1 MNENRSMAG
10 WIGFASMLL
19 LLVGVIDFFQG
30 LVAVVEDNYFV
41 VTEAGF
47 LAVDLT
53 TWGWTMMIWGVLL
66 AIAGLGL
73 AGGQGWAR
81 WFAILVVSVN
91 ILGQLGFHGNSQYP
105 LWALTVLALSIFV
118 LYALTVRWTESR
130 ADLVGRR

>member
-19 LLVGVIDFFQG
+19 LLLGVIDFFQG
-30 LVAVVEDNYFV
+30 LIAVFEDDYYV
-41 VTEAGF
+41 VTKSGF

-81 WFAILVVSVN
+81 WFTIIVVSLN
-91 ILGQLGFHGNSQYP
+91 ILGQLGFAGNSQYP

-118 LYALTVRWTESR
+118 LYALTVRWDESR